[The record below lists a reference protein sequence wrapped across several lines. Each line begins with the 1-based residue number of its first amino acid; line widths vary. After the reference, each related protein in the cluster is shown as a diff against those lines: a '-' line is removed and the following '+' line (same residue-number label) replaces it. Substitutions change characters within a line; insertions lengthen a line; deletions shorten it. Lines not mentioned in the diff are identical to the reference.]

1 MEYSDW
7 LKYNE
12 ESNQCSM
19 CGTPIR
25 ESELY
30 CSGTCFEADLR

>member
-12 ESNQCSM
+12 VTNQCAM
-19 CGTPIR
+19 CGTPINDKY
-25 ESELY
+25 LY
-30 CSGTCFEADLR
+30 CSGTCYEADLR